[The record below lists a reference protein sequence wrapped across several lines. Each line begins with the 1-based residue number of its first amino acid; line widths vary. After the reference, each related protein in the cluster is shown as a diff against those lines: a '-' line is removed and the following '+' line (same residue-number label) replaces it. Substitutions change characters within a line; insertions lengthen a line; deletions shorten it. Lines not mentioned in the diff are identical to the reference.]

1 MIIELLTPDASAWDA
16 ATVLL
21 RATYYAASLG
31 AAGAAL
37 FHAGFGER
45 MAEADARAIR
55 RLAAGAALAGIALSL
70 AALVVRAGVL
80 TGGGDLFEARTW
92 QAMMASRIGDA
103 FWIRLAGL
111 GLIALLASS
120 MTVAP
125 HLAVAGALAVAASYA
140 AMGHSMLYRPRQ
152 EIAALVVIH
161 LTCMAFW
168 VGSLLP
174 LARLARGRDHATAAI
189 IEDWSRIA
197 RPVVLLLVA
206 SGGLLAALMVR
217 RLDLLYATHYGTA
230 LTVKLALVGTMLVL
244 AARHGFVLVPA
255 AARGEAGAG
264 ERLARSIR
272 LEAVV
277 ALLVFWAAAEMVS
290 IHPLDAGHRIT
301 P

>member
-1 MIIELLTPDASAWDA
+1 MIIELLTSDASAWDA
-16 ATVLL
+16 ATVML
-21 RATYYAASLG
+21 RAAYYAASLG

-37 FHAGFGER
+37 FHAGFSDR
-45 MAEADARAIR
+45 MAEEDAGAVR
-55 RLAAGAALAGIALSL
+55 RLAAGAAVLAIALSL
-70 AALVVRAGVL
+70 VALVVRAGVL

-92 QAMMASRIGDA
+92 QAMMGSRIGDA

-111 GLIALLASS
+111 ALIASLV
-120 MTVAP
+120 TRVTIAP
-125 HLAVAGALAVAASYA
+125 HLAVAGAVAVAASYA

-161 LTCMAFW
+161 LACVSFW

-197 RPVVLLLVA
+197 RPVVALLIA
-206 SGGLLAALMVR
+206 SGGLLAALMIR
-217 RLDLLYATHYGTA
+217 RLDLVYATNYGWGLTA
-230 LTVKLALVGTMLVL
+230 KLLLVSLMLVL
-244 AARHGFVLVPA
+244 AARHAFVLVPA

-264 ERLARSIR
+264 RRLARSIR
-272 LEAVV
+272 LEAMV

-290 IHPLDAGHRIT
+290 IHPLDAGHRVA

>member
-1 MIIELLTPDASAWDA
+1 MIIELLTPEVSAWDA

-21 RATYYAASLG
+21 RAGYYAASLG

-37 FHAGFGER
+37 FHAGFSER
-45 MAEADARAIR
+45 MAEEDARGMR
-55 RLAAGAALAGIALSL
+55 RLAAGAAVLAILLSL

-80 TGGGDLFEARTW
+80 SGGGDLFEARTW

-111 GLIALLASS
+111 ALIALLMSGL
-120 MTVAP
+120 TVAP

-152 EIAALVVIH
+152 DIAALVVIH
-161 LTCMAFW
+161 LICVSFW

-174 LARLARGRDHATAAI
+174 LARLARGRDHATAGI
-189 IEDWSRIA
+189 VEDWSRIA
-197 RPVVLLLVA
+197 RPVVALLVA
-206 SGGLLAALMVR
+206 SGALLAALMVR
-217 RLDLLYATHYGTA
+217 RLDLLYATHYGSA
-230 LTVKLALVGTMLVL
+230 LTVKLALVSVMLCL
-244 AARHGFVLVPA
+244 AARHAFVLVPA
-255 AARGEAGAG
+255 AARRERGAG

-272 LEAVV
+272 LEAAG
-277 ALLVFWAAAEMVS
+277 ALLVFWAVAEMVS
-290 IHPLDAGHRIT
+290 IHPLDAGHRVT